1 MASFVPSLSKVTD
14 IDSSDWHGCVS
25 DDVAPDTVRSPG
37 FGPSPT
43 LRPGLFAEP
52 ASSEASSDDDE
63 PPTLRADEIGA
74 IAPRATRTFDPAA
87 YVTDAT
93 VRSPNK
99 SGTYPALGGS
109 PAEAEEIILDALLDA
124 QLESSATAMRSRIGG
139 LVHKLGVAVER
150 FVAA

>member
-1 MASFVPSLSKVTD
+1 MASFVPSFSKITD

-37 FGPSPT
+37 FAPNPT

-52 ASSEASSDDDE
+52 QSPEDSGDDE

-74 IAPRATRTFDPAA
+74 IAPRAARTFDPAA
-87 YVTDAT
+87 YVIDANL
-93 VRSPNK
+93 RSPNK

-109 PAEAEEIILDALLDA
+109 AAEAEDVVADA
-124 QLESSATAMRSRIGG
+124 QLESSAIAMRSRIGG